1 MTRGMVYFNFQS
13 IRKNRNK
20 LRLTEIK
27 EFYSL
32 NVREESYKKVLS
44 LFPCFFGRGR
54 VVMLWAGNFVA
65 SQGQAG

>member
-13 IRKNRNK
+13 IRKNRDK
-20 LRLTEIK
+20 LRFTDIK
-27 EFYSL
+27 KFPSL
-32 NVREESYKKVLS
+32 NAPEESCEKVLS

-54 VVMLWAGNFVA
+54 VVMLWAGNFVS